1 MYGGLKMVGNENG
14 NGSTPEDSKVS
25 EKSSHPVRQLRA
37 DPSLESKTRGEK
49 PTEEAA
55 LRKAAGILKTITHQ
69 PEDKELPSSLRLSS
83 ANADVPASPERPKS
97 NASSSFPRNIYFFPK
112 KSTLSTSPTPALP
125 GDLAVPTL
133 SDPTPSSGR
142 RPTTLSLVN
151 EKSSILSGMV
161 RKTKLFFTRFAH
173 HLWIVCRGFVFPFRF
188 LQHPQSKLKY

>member
-1 MYGGLKMVGNENG
+1 MVENG
-14 NGSTPEDSKVS
+14 NGSTPEGPEVS
-25 EKSSHPVRQLRA
+25 EKTSHPVRRLRA

-55 LRKAAGILKTITHQ
+55 LRKAAGLLKTITHQ
-69 PEDKELPSSLRLSS
+69 PEENELPSSLRLSS

-97 NASSSFPRNIYFFPK
+97 NASSSFPRTTYFFPK

-125 GDLAVPTL
+125 NDLAAPTL
-133 SDPTPSSGR
+133 SDPTPSFGR
-142 RPTTLSLVN
+142 SPPMLSLVN

-161 RKTKLFFTRFAH
+161 RKTKLFLTRFAH

-188 LQHPQSKLKY
+188 LQRPQSDH